1 LKLLFIGRFAEPK
14 NNLAIIEI
22 SRVLVSLKVEFTLD
36 VFGDA
41 ESVDNFGLEIKS
53 KFLSLAKAYPNIVK
67 YHGFKNSDIIFKDD
81 YDFLLLPSLWE
92 GFGLVMLEAASRGI
106 IPVCSDVKTGPR
118 EFIANIY
125 EYSSELIYPFI
136 GVGGVLLKC
145 PINDDDFKE
154 WANCLESIYSNKEL
168 LSKLKYSGKENCINY
183 SFENYRL
190 NWENFLDSLILFN

>member
-1 LKLLFIGRFAEPK
+1 MKLLFIGRFAEPK

-22 SRVLVSLKVEFTLD
+22 SRVLVSMKVQFTLD

-53 KFLSLAKAYPNIVK
+53 KFLSLVKAYPNIIK

-118 EFIANIY
+118 EFISNINSY
-125 EYSSELIYPFI
+125 DLNLVYPLI
-136 GVGGVLLKC
+136 GVGGVLMKC
-145 PINDDDFKE
+145 PMSNQDYHQWAKILKKIYEKNNYFKNLKKSVINH
-154 WANCLESIYSNKEL
+154 SNKF
-168 LSKLKYSGKENCINY
+168 
-183 SFENYRL
+183 SFEQYKI
-190 NWENFLDSLILFN
+190 NWENYLNNFM